1 MTAAG
6 REPNI
11 APMEGTH
18 EILLERLQAHA
29 TRNGL
34 DDARLAREEF
44 HRRTGE
50 FLEGEPW
57 YEVRMDMFLDYF
69 LLDRPGPDGRT
80 AVESYLAARAGV
92 LSGAERRNLE
102 SLAVSLR
109 SVFRLRRI
117 RGAELLLDDLG
128 GGGRWRAGWTLP
140 SVGLSAGDIIDARIV
155 LLDGIAAVGRSAV
168 LHPREAHD
176 AIGRIVERA
185 RGAGM
190 PPREL
195 VDHLD
200 KMRLKL
206 DRYSNVRIRHVYQYP
221 DDAVM

>member
-6 REPNI
+6 RSPNI
-11 APMEGTH
+11 ATMVGSYE
-18 EILLERLQAHA
+18 ELLDRLQAHA

-50 FLEGEPW
+50 FVEGEPW
-57 YEVRMDMFLDYF
+57 YELRMNMFLDYY
-69 LLDRPGPDGRT
+69 LLDRPSASGATPAEAFLRERGHTLDPEERLAFEHLTITLRT
-80 AVESYLAARAGV
+80 A
-92 LSGAERRNLE
+92 
-102 SLAVSLR
+102 
-109 SVFRLRRI
+109 FRLRRI
-117 RGAELLLDDLG
+117 RGTELELDDLG
-128 GGGRWRAGWTLP
+128 GGGRWRAIWTLP
-140 SVGLSAGDIIDARIV
+140 SVGLKIGDILDARVILV
-155 LLDGIAAVGRSAV
+155 DGIPTIGRSTV
-168 LHPREAHD
+168 LHPREAHE
-176 AIGRIVERA
+176 AIDKIVARA
-185 RGAGM
+185 HGAGM

-221 DDAVM
+221 DDAIM